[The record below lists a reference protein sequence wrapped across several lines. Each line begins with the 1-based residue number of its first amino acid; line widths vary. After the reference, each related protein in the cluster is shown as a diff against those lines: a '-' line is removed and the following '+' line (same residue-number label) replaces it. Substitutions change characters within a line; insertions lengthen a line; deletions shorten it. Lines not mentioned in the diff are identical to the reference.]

1 MASGRALRQR
11 VAELLHSVSLPSRY
25 AERRPHELSGGQRQ
39 RVALARALALRPELL
54 IADEPTSA
62 LDVSVQAAVLAEFAR
77 LRGEL
82 GFACVFISH
91 DLAVVDSV
99 SDEVLVLQGGRAVEW
114 GPTDRVLGRPE
125 HPYTQALL
133 DAVPVPDPIEQRARR

>member
-1 MASGRALRQR
+1 M
-11 VAELLHSVSLPSRY
+11 
-25 AERRPHELSGGQRQ
+25 
-39 RVALARALALRPELL
+39 LARALCQEPRVLL
-54 IADEPTSA
+54 LDEPTSA

-77 LRGEL
+77 LRTEL

-99 SDEVLVLQGGRAVEW
+99 ADRVLVLQDGRAVES
-114 GPTDRVLGRPE
+114 GPTDQVLGRPT

-133 DAVPVPDPIEQRARR
+133 AAVPIPDPIEQRARRHAS